1 MRCEPRWPAAVGA
14 AALLVM
20 LAGCVGKSP
29 KVTYY
34 TLAPIAAAGTASSEP
49 LAVAVGPVDL
59 PRALDRAQIATRV
72 SPNRID
78 YDEFHRWA
86 GTLDADIL
94 AVTAVNLSRL
104 LGTDR
109 VAVYPAAAAFPIDV
123 RILLDVIR
131 FDSDATGSVTL
142 DVRYTLEDGA
152 GTAIDGGAFRTVKGS
167 AGDDYEA
174 RAAAHSAA
182 LGGLAEAL
190 AGRIRALPPA
200 G

>member
-1 MRCEPRWPAAVGA
+1 MRRVPRWPSAVGA
-14 AALLVM
+14 AALLVV
-20 LAGCVGKSP
+20 LTGCAGKSP

-34 TLAPIAAAGTASSEP
+34 TLAPIAAAGTPSSEP
-49 LAVAVGPVDL
+49 LVIAVGPVDL
-59 PRALDRAQIATRV
+59 PKALERSQIATRV

-109 VAVYPAAAAFPIDV
+109 IAVYPAAAAFPLDV
-123 RILLDVIR
+123 RILLDVVR
-131 FDSDATGSVTL
+131 FEADAGGTVTL
-142 DVRYTLEDGA
+142 EARYTLEDGSGA
-152 GTAIDGGAFRTVKGS
+152 AIDGGAFRTVKGS
-167 AGDDYEA
+167 ASDNYEA

-182 LGGLAEAL
+182 LGELAETL
-190 AGRIRALPPA
+190 ASRIRGLPAA

>member
-1 MRCEPRWPAAVGA
+1 MS
-14 AALLVM
+14 LVPPPCDELTM
-20 LAGCVGKSP
+20 IDPGL
-29 KVTYY
+29 
-34 TLAPIAAAGTASSEP
+34 
-49 LAVAVGPVDL
+49 
-59 PRALDRAQIATRV
+59 IATRV

-109 VAVYPAAAAFPIDV
+109 VAVYPAAPAYTPDV
-123 RILLDVIR
+123 RILLDVVR
-131 FDSDATGSVTL
+131 FDADAGGSVTL

-182 LGGLAEAL
+182 LGDLAETL
-190 AGRIRALPPA
+190 ADRIRSRPSA

>member
-1 MRCEPRWPAAVGA
+1 MRRDPRWPQAVGA
-14 AALLVM
+14 AALLVVF
-20 LAGCVGKSP
+20 AGCAGKSP

-34 TLAPIAAAGTASSEP
+34 TLARIAAAGTASSEP
-49 LAVAVGPVDL
+49 LAIAVGPVDL

-109 VAVYPAAAAFPIDV
+109 IAVYPAAAASPLDV
-123 RILLDVIR
+123 RVLLDVVR
-131 FDSDATGSVTL
+131 FEADAGGTVTL
-142 DVRYTLEDGA
+142 EARYTLEDGA
-152 GTAIDGGAFRTVKGS
+152 GTAIDGGAFRTVKSS

-182 LGGLAEAL
+182 LGELAETL
-190 AGRIRALPPA
+190 ASRIRGLPTA